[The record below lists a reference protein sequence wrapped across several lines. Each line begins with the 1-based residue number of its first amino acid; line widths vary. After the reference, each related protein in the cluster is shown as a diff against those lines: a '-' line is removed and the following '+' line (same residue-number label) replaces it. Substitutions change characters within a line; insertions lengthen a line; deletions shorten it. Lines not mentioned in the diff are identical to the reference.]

1 MYQIGTNYK
10 ITIMLVISTR
20 EFRDKQKSYLDKV
33 DEGVEI
39 LIRRA
44 KEKAYKIIPV
54 TKDDTLMSK
63 EEYYSMLDRGL
74 QSIKEGRGKEY
85 TLGELRIKM
94 GL

>member
-1 MYQIGTNYK
+1 
-10 ITIMLVISTR
+10 MLVISTR

-39 LIRRA
+39 LIQRA

-63 EEYYSMLDRGL
+63 EEYYSVLDRGL
-74 QSIKEGRGKEY
+74 QSMKEGRGKEY
-85 TLGELRIKM
+85 TLEELRIKM

>member
-1 MYQIGTNYK
+1 MEV
-10 ITIMLVISTR
+10 LEVSTR
-20 EFRDKQKSYLDKV
+20 QFRDNQKSYLDKV

-54 TKDDTLMSK
+54 TKDDTGMSK
-63 EEYYSMLDRGL
+63 EEYFAMLDRGL
-74 QSIKEGRGKEY
+74 QNIREGRTKRY
-85 TLGELRIKM
+85 TMEELRVKM